1 MPKQAK
7 ESTLMRQHE
16 LLRMLT
22 ISRSSSKDFG
32 VWDKA
37 SELTQKLAE
46 LGYSVSLRTVQ
57 RDLMA
62 LSEIYTLEVNDK
74 NPRDYGWRWK
84 KGARIDI
91 HEMGT
96 PEALAL
102 SMAKLHLA
110 PLLPKTTFE
119 TLEPLF
125 EAAEI
130 RLAEQNKLNNKKSKN
145 WINKIRVV
153 QPTQSFIAP
162 NINVNVQENI
172 YQSLMD
178 EKRIYVSYQSIDST
192 EPKQYELNPLGLI
205 VRGSVLYL
213 VATAKE
219 YTQVTLYALH
229 RFLMVEKLAKN
240 ITIPAGFNLDDAIEK
255 GLGDFSSRPKIIR
268 LKILCD
274 EYLDKYLSETPLSQ
288 DQVIE
293 KSIDGKSIVTATVN
307 ETWQLVFWLRSQGG
321 RLEVCEPKELR
332 ESIKAE
338 LTNALALYSSSY

>member
-22 ISRSSSKDFG
+22 ISRSSSKDVG
-32 VWDKA
+32 TWDKA
-37 SELTQKLAE
+37 SELTQKLAG

-102 SMAKLHLA
+102 NMAKLHLA
-110 PLLPKTTFE
+110 GLLPKSTLE
-119 TLEPLF
+119 ALEPLF

-130 RLAEQNKLNNKKSKN
+130 RLAEQHKTNNKKSKN

-255 GLGDFSSRPKIIR
+255 GLGDFSSRPKSIR

-274 EYLDKYLSETPLSQ
+274 EYLTKYLSETLLSQ

-293 KSIDGKSIVTATVN
+293 KSINGKSIVTATVN
-307 ETWQLVFWLRSQGG
+307 ETWQLDLWLRSQGG
-321 RLEVCEPKELR
+321 RLEVCEPKALR

-338 LTNALALYSSSY
+338 LTSALSLYQ

>member
-22 ISRSSSKDFG
+22 ISRSSSKNIG
-32 VWDKA
+32 TWDKA

-84 KGARIDI
+84 KGARINI

-102 SMAKLHLA
+102 NMAKLHLA
-110 PLLPKTTFE
+110 PLLPKPTFE
-119 TLEPLF
+119 ALEPLF

-130 RLAEQNKLNNKKSKN
+130 RLAEQHKSNKKKSKN

-153 QPTQSFIAP
+153 QPAQSFIAP
-162 NINVNVQENI
+162 NINANIQENI
-172 YQSLMD
+172 CQSLMD
-178 EKRIYVSYQSIDST
+178 EKKIYVSYQAIDGA

-205 VRGSVLYL
+205 VRGSVHYL

-219 YTQVTLYALH
+219 YTQLTVYALH
-229 RFLMVEKLAKN
+229 RFLMVEKLEKS
-240 ITIPAGFNLDDAIEK
+240 ITTPAGFNLDDAIAK
-255 GLGDFSSRPKIIR
+255 GIGDFFDQPNSIR
-268 LKILCD
+268 LKIICD
-274 EYLDKYLSETPLSQ
+274 EYLTKFLGETPLSH

-293 KSIDGKSIVTATVN
+293 KSTSGKSIVTASVN
-307 ETWQLVFWLRSQGG
+307 ETWQLDLWLRSQGG

-332 ESIKAE
+332 QSMRAE
-338 LTNALALYSSSY
+338 LIRALSLYQ